1 LYNHQTEEIM
11 ASFTVTTNATS
22 AGQQLAAAST
32 AAFFGGVMDGVKL
45 RLEASPD
52 NTNWAPVVL
61 SREVG
66 GIGDNGKGV
75 ASCSLPSG
83 WYVRVVSAAK
93 GTTTNAL
100 VVVA

>member
-1 LYNHQTEEIM
+1 M
-11 ASFTVTTNATS
+11 ASFTITTNATS

-52 NTNWAPVVL
+52 NTNWAPVGQ
-61 SREVG
+61 SRDVSG
-66 GIGDNGKGV
+66 LGDNGKGSV

-93 GTTTNAL
+93 GTDTNAL